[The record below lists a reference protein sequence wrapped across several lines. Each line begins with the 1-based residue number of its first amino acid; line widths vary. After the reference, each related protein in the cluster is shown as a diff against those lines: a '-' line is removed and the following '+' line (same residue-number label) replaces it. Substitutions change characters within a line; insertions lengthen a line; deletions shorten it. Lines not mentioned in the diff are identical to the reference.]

1 MTTTKQK
8 VLFELLAHQGDW
20 TSGDE
25 LATDLQISRESIW
38 KAINALKKKHHHIE
52 SRKNL
57 GYQYIETP
65 TLDEDIV
72 RYYLDDQHIDDIFV
86 EQEVTSTQHLAKQY
100 LTTHQVQKPIIFAAR
115 SEERRV
121 GKECRSRWSPY
132 H

>member
-72 RYYLDDQHIDDIFV
+72 RYYLDDQHIDEIGRAHV
-86 EQEVTSTQHLAKQY
+86 
-100 LTTHQVQKPIIFAAR
+100 
-115 SEERRV
+115 
-121 GKECRSRWSPY
+121 
-132 H
+132 